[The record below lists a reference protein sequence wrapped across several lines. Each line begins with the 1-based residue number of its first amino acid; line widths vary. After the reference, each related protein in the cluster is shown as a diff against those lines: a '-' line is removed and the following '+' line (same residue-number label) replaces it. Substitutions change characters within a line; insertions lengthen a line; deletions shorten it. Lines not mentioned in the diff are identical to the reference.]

1 MKKFAA
7 VIGYGGMGSWHVQ
20 HLQNSDTWQLAG
32 VYDIDPARMELAK
45 SRGIPTYRTEQELLE
60 DPQVEE
66 VTIAIPNDQHLPV
79 FIHDCITNSRYSF
92 FLIRPICNLIANF
105 YIF

>member
-1 MKKFAA
+1 MKKIAA

-79 FIHDCITNSRYSF
+79 VLR
-92 FLIRPICNLIANF
+92 
-105 YIF
+105 